1 MSKRTG
7 KRSHIVVNSARR
19 RSAGYSLVEMLVA
32 VAITGVA
39 VLSVMTLFALGRS
52 NVYSG
57 RQMTH
62 GISVGTRILEDL
74 SGLALTDLYTSF
86 DITGTTALAAVTV
99 PPATLPESSYDG
111 SIVRTTNSIA
121 TAGQC
126 TGATLITFA
135 NDPSS
140 FLRRWYCQ
148 MQTPGNKLPQASI
161 TLVFTPRIPIDTAAA
176 LSPTNASVV
185 RVRTIIRWT
194 EGLRRRQLVF
204 DTNKYNRPLPE

>member
-1 MSKRTG
+1 M
-7 KRSHIVVNSARR
+7 VNSARR

-62 GISVGTRILEDL
+62 GIAVGTRIMEDL

-86 DITGTTALAAVTV
+86 NIDDATTMGTVTI
-99 PPATLPESSYDG
+99 PPTTMPESSYDG
-111 SIVRTTNSIA
+111 SIIRTTNNIA

-135 NDPSS
+135 NDPSF

-148 MQTPGNKLPQASI
+148 MQTPGNTLPQASI
-161 TLVFTPRIPIDTAAA
+161 SLIFTPRIPIDTAAA
-176 LSPTNASVV
+176 LTPENASVV

>member
-1 MSKRTG
+1 M
-7 KRSHIVVNSARR
+7 VNSARR
-19 RSAGYSLVEMLVA
+19 RSDGYSLVEMLVA

-62 GISVGTRILEDL
+62 GISVGTRIMEDI
-74 SGLALTDLYTSF
+74 SGLALTDMYTSF
-86 DITGTTALAAVTV
+86 NIDATTTMGTVTV
-99 PPATLPESSYDG
+99 PPASLPESSYDG
-111 SIVRTTNSIA
+111 SIIRTTNSVA

-126 TGATLITFA
+126 TGATLITFN

-148 MQTPGNKLPQASI
+148 MQTPGNTLPQASI
-161 TLVFTPRIPIDTAAA
+161 SLIFTPRIATDSAAA
-176 LSPTNASVV
+176 LTPTNASVV
-185 RVRTIIRWT
+185 HIRTIIRWT